1 MENHHFLRLNQL
13 FVWPISIAM
22 FVYQRVMID
31 TLVKDQAATMFQ
43 HDPGHQAAA
52 HELREELEGLKE
64 RMAGGA
70 VLSCRCHQRWLRNPP
85 KM

>member
-1 MENHHFLRLNQL
+1 
-13 FVWPISIAM
+13 M

-64 RMAGGA
+64 RFWWWSGFKLPVSSKVALKSTKN
-70 VLSCRCHQRWLRNPP
+70 VSFRLFYHLVI
-85 KM
+85 

>member
-1 MENHHFLRLNQL
+1 
-13 FVWPISIAM
+13 M
-22 FVYQRVMID
+22 FNSYVCLPEGNDRYW
-31 TLVKDQAATMFQ
+31 LVKDQAATMFQ

-70 VLSCRCHQRWLRNPP
+70 VLSCWCHQRWLRNPP